1 MSHPLSGIRVLDLT
15 RLLPGPACT
24 GMLAEWGAEVIK
36 IEPPE
41 GDYANRLGL
50 RSDAPEDQIAPLYSI
65 VNRGKTVERLDLKS
79 EAGRTRLLALVAAS
93 DALVEGFRPG
103 VMQRLGLGYESL
115 RQHNAALV
123 YCAITG
129 YGSASPWAHRAGHD
143 INYLSVSG
151 VLDQIGERGRPPAI
165 SNWQIADLAGGA
177 LAAAARICAALVQA
191 RTTGFGSFVDV
202 SMTHEVAKLNIIAEH
217 GLVLD
222 AAKPRGEDW
231 LTGGWPCY
239 GVYRTSDERFLAV
252 GALEEKFWHSLCD
265 ALAKPHLKPLGCCEG
280 VVALRVR
287 KELADCLGAQTL
299 AHWTDFFVE
308 LDCCV
313 TPVLTLAEAK
323 QHLLF
328 REPS

>member
-1 MSHPLSGIRVLDLT
+1 MAQPLAGIRILDLT

-24 GMLAEWGAEVIK
+24 RMLAEWGAEVIK

-50 RSDAPEDQIAPLYSI
+50 SPEAPAEQIAPLYTI
-65 VNRGKTVERLDLKS
+65 VNHGKRVERLDLKS
-79 EAGRTRLLALVAAS
+79 SVDRSHLLALVANS

-103 VMQRLGLGYESL
+103 VMQRLGLGYETL
-115 RQHNAALV
+115 RDHNPALV

-129 YGSASPWAHRAGHD
+129 YGSTSEWANRAGHD
-143 INYLSVSG
+143 INYLSMSG

-177 LAAAARICAALVQA
+177 LAAAARVCAALVQA
-191 RTTGFGSFVDV
+191 KATGSGSFVDV
-202 SMTHEVAKLNIIAEH
+202 SMTHEVAKLNIIAQH
-217 GLVLD
+217 GLALN
-222 AAKPRGEDW
+222 APRPRGEDW

-239 GVYRTSDERFLAV
+239 GVYRTCDERFLAV
-252 GALEEKFWHSLCD
+252 GALEDKFWHVLCD
-265 ALAKPHLKPLGCCEG
+265 AIGKPHLKALGCSEG

-287 KELADCLGAQTL
+287 KELTDYFGAQTL
-299 AHWTDFFVE
+299 AHWTDFFAG

-313 TPVLTLAEAK
+313 TPVLTLAEAQ
-323 QHLLF
+323 QHPLF
-328 REPS
+328 KEPS

>member
-1 MSHPLSGIRVLDLT
+1 MLKPLAGIRVLDLT

-24 GMLAEWGAEVIK
+24 RMLAEWGAEVIK
-36 IEPPE
+36 VEPPE
-41 GDYANRLGL
+41 GDYGSRLGL
-50 RSDAPEDQIAPLYSI
+50 SVGAPTDQVAPLYTL
-65 VNRGKTVERLDLKS
+65 VNRGKTVERLNLKS
-79 EAGRTRLLALVAAS
+79 DAGRARLLALVGNS
-93 DALVEGFRPG
+93 DVLVEGFRPG
-103 VMQRLGLGYESL
+103 VMSRLGLGYESL
-115 RQHNAALV
+115 HEHNAALV

-129 YGSASPWAHRAGHD
+129 YGSASPWTDRAGHD
-143 INYLSVSG
+143 INYLSMSG

-177 LAAAARICAALVQA
+177 LAAAGRICAALVQSK
-191 RTTGFGSFVDV
+191 TTAIGSFVDV

-217 GLVLD
+217 GLALN

-239 GVYRTSDERFLAV
+239 GIYRTSDGRFLAV
-252 GALEEKFWHSLCD
+252 GALEEKFWHVLCD
-265 ALAKPHLKPLGCCEG
+265 ALAKPHLKALGSSEG

-287 KELADCLGAQTL
+287 KELADCFGAQTL
-299 AHWTDFFVE
+299 AYWIEIFDT

-323 QHLLF
+323 QHKLF
-328 REPS
+328 KESS